1 MQRNI
6 LRKTILAEF
15 HFVVATTICSFN
27 FPWSFTV
34 CLCTSMTLK
43 NNLRILKN
51 LQLTLRRPIGR
62 IRPEAMFFGSQG
74 HVPEDIPKRRKNT
87 PPKSTRRIFWKYSK
101 RFSIWGKRWKT
112 REKFLDTG
120 NTLYGFH
127 SILNLRVKFWSASPN
142 LFSNDS

>member
-1 MQRNI
+1 MSEWDRVEIVTLAHTITSPFAWQSYCAYAT
-6 LRKTILAEF
+6 KTHAKTYTCKGNKLFSDIYL
-15 HFVVATTICSFN
+15 S
-27 FPWSFTV
+27 
-34 CLCTSMTLK
+34 
-43 NNLRILKN
+43 
-51 LQLTLRRPIGR
+51 LRRPIGR

>member
-1 MQRNI
+1 MAVI
-6 LRKTILAEF
+6 RKYWKLSCIDASHRLGGFQLTVFLGSLNLS
-15 HFVVATTICSFN
+15 TNRIC
-27 FPWSFTV
+27 
-34 CLCTSMTLK
+34 C
-43 NNLRILKN
+43 
-51 LQLTLRRPIGR
+51 LTLRRPIGR
-62 IRPEAMFFGSQG
+62 IRPEAMFFDSQG

-112 REKFLDTG
+112 RKKFLDTG

-142 LFSNDS
+142 LFWNDTWSFLEW